1 MAIFSKKGSK
11 SSSAN
16 DAEVDVSQ
24 KTELEKD
31 GEKHFEKK
39 PAPSGFQNFF
49 VSFILLFGHVNG
61 ADVEFPPASN
71 ILWHKIRLFPNW
83 AMCFHGCGSR
93 SRMFSPI

>member
-1 MAIFSKKGSK
+1 MAIINKKGSK
-11 SSSAN
+11 PSSAN

-49 VSFILLFGHVNG
+49 VSLFCYLDILT
-61 ADVEFPPASN
+61 
-71 ILWHKIRLFPNW
+71 ILTWNLY
-83 AMCFHGCGSR
+83 
-93 SRMFSPI
+93 